1 MIKWD
6 SKKLDELGFVGRG
19 KSKHRPRDASFLYGG
34 KYPFIQTGD
43 VKNANLYV
51 NSYTQTYSDA
61 GLAQSKL
68 WNKGTLCITIAANIA
83 ETAILDIE
91 ACFPDSIIGFV
102 ADETVADAKFIKY
115 YIDTFKQSLKQISQG
130 AAQDNLNLK
139 KLLSFEF
146 KVPDIDTQNRIV
158 KVLSSYD
165 DLIENNIRR
174 IKLLEES
181 AELIYK
187 EWFINLRFPGYE
199 KCNIEEGMPEGW
211 IKVSVNNILAKH
223 KRKTKVKKEVYLEN
237 GNTPV
242 IDQSR
247 SFIGGYT
254 NDEDAVEENIP
265 AIIFGDHTRI
275 VKYIDFK
282 FASGADGTQLIYSN
296 SEKISQEYLYFAIK
310 NIDLSDYAYARHFKY
325 LKQEEIYIP
334 SEKIMKQFTKI
345 SKNILTQVSILRNQ
359 NEKLKE
365 ARDIFIPRLISGEIE
380 V

>member
-130 AAQDNLNLK
+130 AAQDNLNL
-139 KLLSFEF
+139 
-146 KVPDIDTQNRIV
+146 
-158 KVLSSYD
+158 
-165 DLIENNIRR
+165 
-174 IKLLEES
+174 
-181 AELIYK
+181 
-187 EWFINLRFPGYE
+187 
-199 KCNIEEGMPEGW
+199 
-211 IKVSVNNILAKH
+211 
-223 KRKTKVKKEVYLEN
+223 
-237 GNTPV
+237 
-242 IDQSR
+242 
-247 SFIGGYT
+247 
-254 NDEDAVEENIP
+254 
-265 AIIFGDHTRI
+265 
-275 VKYIDFK
+275 
-282 FASGADGTQLIYSN
+282 
-296 SEKISQEYLYFAIK
+296 
-310 NIDLSDYAYARHFKY
+310 
-325 LKQEEIYIP
+325 
-334 SEKIMKQFTKI
+334 
-345 SKNILTQVSILRNQ
+345 
-359 NEKLKE
+359 
-365 ARDIFIPRLISGEIE
+365 
-380 V
+380 